1 MSPARPGR
9 LPLSEFSRN
18 RACIEP
24 DGCLTMFAAEP
35 RSEGP
40 APSHRPA
47 RHALRALIIVVGAAH
62 AACAH
67 DVRPIA
73 AASAYVRAQ
82 PAPEVAPPELR
93 GDDDA
98 AAEPAPGQ
106 LKLMP
111 PRSAGAMAGRIVS
124 PQQLVMDANRKAS
137 QAPDSRDYFN
147 AIVQYAFE
155 PGTLYQVFAA
165 PTRITDLVL
174 QPGEKILGQPASGDV
189 VRWILALG
197 RSLDRGVEQ
206 WHVYLKPTRPELQ
219 TNLAINTDRRTYL
232 LELHSYPDT
241 YMAAV
246 MWHYPQDEMA
256 RLQAQAADATRQE
269 RTSASLVSLD
279 ALNFGYSIQAI
290 RGSPAWTP
298 LQVFDDGR
306 RTFIRFPSA
315 MRVREAPALFVL
327 RDDQTQLVNY
337 RMKGDF
343 YVVDRLVD
351 SVELRVGQQDQEI
364 VRVDRTAPSR
374 R

>member
-1 MSPARPGR
+1 MVP
-9 LPLSEFSRN
+9 
-18 RACIEP
+18 
-24 DGCLTMFAAEP
+24 AEP
-35 RSEGP
+35 RCSERLVP
-40 APSHRPA
+40 SRAPPR
-47 RHALRALIIVVGAAH
+47 RALRAFVVAVAIGLH
-62 AACAH
+62 TACLH
-67 DVRPIA
+67 DGRPALALSGYI
-73 AASAYVRAQ
+73 RAL
-82 PAPEVAPPELR
+82 PAQEADPPEPAN
-93 GDDDA
+93 DEDA
-98 AAEPAPGQ
+98 APEPAPAGQ

-111 PRSAGAMAGRIVS
+111 PRSTSAMSGRVVS

-147 AIVQYAFE
+147 AIVKYAFD

-197 RSLDRGVEQ
+197 KSLDHGVEQ
-206 WHVYLKPTRPELQ
+206 WHVYLKPTRPDLQ

-269 RTSASLVSLD
+269 RTSTSLVSLE
-279 ALNFGYSIQAI
+279 ALNFGYSVQVV

-298 LQVFDDGR
+298 VQVFDDGR
-306 RTFIRFPSA
+306 RTFIRFPPA

-337 RMKGDF
+337 RMRGDF

-364 VRVDRTAPSR
+364 VRVDRNPAPR

>member
-1 MSPARPGR
+1 MVAPVAPIAPEARRKALAGSVA
-9 LPLSEFSRN
+9 PLR
-18 RACIEP
+18 RQ
-24 DGCLTMFAAEP
+24 
-35 RSEGP
+35 
-40 APSHRPA
+40 
-47 RHALRALIIVVGAAH
+47 LRRIVGAAVFGLH
-62 AACAH
+62 SASCAH
-67 DVRPIA
+67 DFRVPWVA
-73 AASAYVRAQ
+73 PAYVRAV
-82 PAPEVAPPELR
+82 PAPERTSPEVR
-93 GDDDA
+93 GGDEDA
-98 AAEPAPGQ
+98 SSTEPAAGQ
-106 LKLMP
+106 FKLMP
-111 PRSAGAMAGRIVS
+111 SRSAGLVGRIVS

-165 PTRITDLVL
+165 PTRITDVVL

-197 RSLDRGVEQ
+197 KSLDHGLEQ
-206 WHVYLKPTRPELQ
+206 WHVYLKPTRPDLQ

-232 LELHSYPDT
+232 LELHSYADT

-246 MWHYPQDEMA
+246 TWHYPQEEMA
-256 RLQAQAADATRQE
+256 RLQAQGSDVVNQD
-269 RTSASLVSLD
+269 RTSTSLVSLD
-279 ALNFGYSIQAI
+279 SLNFGYSVQVI
-290 RGSPAWTP
+290 RGSPVWTP

-306 RTFIRFPSA
+306 RTFIRFPPA

-337 RMKGDF
+337 RVRGDF

-351 SVELRVGQQDQEI
+351 SVELRVGQQDQEV
-364 VRVDRTAPSR
+364 VRVDRSGGPR